1 MQGKTLKPETS
12 KSIEG
17 GYRYVSRAL
26 QVSLTGYY
34 VKFDNRLLQYN
45 PCPTNQQQNPGCGN
59 SFHNAGSVTSQGVE
73 LGLLW
78 KPAPWLSWYNSA
90 SLNKSTYDDN
100 LNFCTATCV
109 LKATAGKQQ
118 VDTRRRW
125 PQAC

>member
-1 MQGKTLKPETS
+1 MKPETS